1 MLEVA
6 DNGPGVPPE
15 HAGRIF
21 ERLYRAD
28 PSRTRRNGGSGLGL
42 SIVAAIVSSHGGRVE
57 LDTGSG
63 RGAAFRVLL
72 PTGSQSAL
80 S

>member
-1 MLEVA
+1 M
-6 DNGPGVPPE
+6 PPE

-57 LDTGSG
+57 LDTMQG
-63 RGAAFRVLL
+63 RGSAFRVLL